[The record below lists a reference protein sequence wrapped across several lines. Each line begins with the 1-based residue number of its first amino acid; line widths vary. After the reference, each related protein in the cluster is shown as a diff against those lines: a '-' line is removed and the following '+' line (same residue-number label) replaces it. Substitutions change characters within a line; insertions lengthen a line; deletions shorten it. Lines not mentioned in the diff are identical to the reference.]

1 MDRVN
6 KDKCQHDLEKVN
18 SLVKYDFYKCK
29 KRGCNYRVAK
39 LKKKQEVKKM
49 KLAIPAIVFVGILA
63 MELFVILGG
72 WG

>member
-6 KDKCQHDLEKVN
+6 RNKCQHDLEKVS

-39 LKKKQEVKKM
+39 LKKKQGGKK
-49 KLAIPAIVFVGILA
+49 
-63 MELFVILGG
+63 
-72 WG
+72 